1 MTDLHFLRPAW
12 LLLLFLLPLLLW
24 ALRHGGIG
32 DSGWSRWIPRHLL
45 TPLVRSRDDPASRH
59 PVARRV
65 LPAIAWISLS
75 LALAGPAWREAPTP
89 LKHPGDSLVI
99 VLDLSLSMLATDVEP
114 DRLTQAKRK
123 IRDILDARAGSLNAL
138 VVYAA
143 DSHVVTPLTDDA
155 RTIEAMLA
163 VLDPVIMPAQGNRAD
178 LAVAQARALLAQG
191 APGPGRILLISD
203 GVDERYRAA
212 IHDQLQDG
220 RYPLD
225 TLVVGTEQ
233 GGPIPLAKRG
243 FIRDNGNIVMTRAD
257 APGLARLARDNGG
270 HSHALTLDDGD
281 IQALA
286 LRAADG
292 NNWQDA
298 NDLTVARWQDDGYW
312 LLWLAAPLLLLG
324 WRRGMLAG
332 ALMLMLPL
340 APQPAQAAG
349 WDSLWLRDDQRA
361 PALIEQDP
369 AQAAREL
376 TQPEWKATALY
387 RAGRYDQAAQLF
399 GTLQGPDADYNRGNA
414 LAQAGRLEDAIKA
427 YDSALAQDPEM
438 EDARYNRALV
448 EQLLRQRRQP
458 SQQGQGQGQTPNPGD
473 DREHGQSSPDRQGQ
487 DSQSDRNAGPTPG
500 HTPPNGDPEPSRD
513 NAGQA
518 PQPSQ
523 ETAEPPPP
531 PEPDT
536 GHEQQPGKGR
546 EDGAEAPDELS
557 TVPLSQ
563 AQEQWL
569 RRIPDNP
576 GGLLRR
582 KFLQQYQERQT
593 PPDEGDTPW

>member
-1 MTDLHFLRPAW
+1 MKLLRI
-12 LLLLFLLPLLLW
+12 LTNQN
-24 ALRHGGIG
+24 GI
-32 DSGWSRWIPRHLL
+32 SRR
-45 TPLVRSRDDPASRH
+45 
-59 PVARRV
+59 
-65 LPAIAWISLS
+65 
-75 LALAGPAWREAPTP
+75 
-89 LKHPGDSLVI
+89 
-99 VLDLSLSMLATDVEP
+99 
-114 DRLTQAKRK
+114 QAK
-123 IRDILDARAGSLNAL
+123 
-138 VVYAA
+138 
-143 DSHVVTPLTDDA
+143 
-155 RTIEAMLA
+155 
-163 VLDPVIMPAQGNRAD
+163 
-178 LAVAQARALLAQG
+178 ALLAQG

-340 APQPAQAAG
+340 APQPAQAAS

-427 YDSALAQDPEM
+427 YDSALAQDPYAAHGNIGLLS
-438 EDARYNRALV
+438 ARFRI
-448 EQLLRQRRQP
+448 EI
-458 SQQGQGQGQTPNPGD
+458 
-473 DREHGQSSPDRQGQ
+473 
-487 DSQSDRNAGPTPG
+487 
-500 HTPPNGDPEPSRD
+500 
-513 NAGQA
+513 
-518 PQPSQ
+518 
-523 ETAEPPPP
+523 
-531 PEPDT
+531 T
-536 GHEQQPGKGR
+536 GHPSAKLLGLVVNQPR
-546 EDGAEAPDELS
+546 VIS
-557 TVPLSQ
+557 
-563 AQEQWL
+563 
-569 RRIPDNP
+569 
-576 GGLLRR
+576 
-582 KFLQQYQERQT
+582 F
-593 PPDEGDTPW
+593 EGIAAAR